1 MSRLTN
7 VLYESQEALIV
18 ALVYCLTVGGFIW
31 MSASPAI
38 G

>member
-1 MSRLTN
+1 MSRIKN
-7 VLYESQEALIV
+7 AVIESQEILFV
-18 ALVYCLTVGGFIW
+18 ALVYCLAVGAFFW